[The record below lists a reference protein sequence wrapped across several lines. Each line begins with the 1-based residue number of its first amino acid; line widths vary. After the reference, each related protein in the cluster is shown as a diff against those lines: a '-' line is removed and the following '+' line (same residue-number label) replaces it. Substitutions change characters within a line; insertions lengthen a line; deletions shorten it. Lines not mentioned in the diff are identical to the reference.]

1 MPLQDNV
8 KEKISIEIIRT
19 LVGRFGT
26 FPDDVSTNRNAPFHE
41 AFLKAFSNKLGKDNI
56 NPQILISL
64 SSWLHGLNT
73 TLGQQFF
80 EKVAH
85 ILSGGAKRAF
95 TNEKISRKQKSAIS
109 DIITNLK
116 NSDNDVVPNMIEEDE
131 LIESCA
137 EPADDIEATNFSAD
151 VFIQDDD
158 SIVAI
163 ELKTV
168 KPNSGVLKE
177 EKQKILEAKAVLRRL
192 YPDKKVSYYIGFPFD
207 PTVVEG
213 EDECSFDKK
222 KFWTNIVEGDKYFHD
237 DEVLIA
243 SGLWDLLSGEKNT
256 MQQLLELI
264 NRISTVEFIDIFE
277 KIRNPKDDVKDDD
290 YAKLLENWN
299 LFSELSLHS
308 NKEKIL
314 SAIKGNKRLI
324 RSYYNP
330 CMKEDGSYNEKRY
343 NDLKSFI

>member
-1 MPLQDNV
+1 
-8 KEKISIEIIRT
+8 
-19 LVGRFGT
+19 
-26 FPDDVSTNRNAPFHE
+26 
-41 AFLKAFSNKLGKDNI
+41 
-56 NPQILISL
+56 
-64 SSWLHGLNT
+64 
-73 TLGQQFF
+73 
-80 EKVAH
+80 
-85 ILSGGAKRAF
+85 
-95 TNEKISRKQKSAIS
+95 
-109 DIITNLK
+109 
-116 NSDNDVVPNMIEEDE
+116 
-131 LIESCA
+131 
-137 EPADDIEATNFSAD
+137 
-151 VFIQDDD
+151 
-158 SIVAI
+158 
-163 ELKTV
+163 
-168 KPNSGVLKE
+168 VLKE